1 MWQVLKKVGTVARY
15 YLLLKIDLI
24 LIRVIF
30 LILFSFFGCIM
41 TVTFP
46 PPRPLM
52 KRNPP
57 FSTVVADDEDHLW
70 SLIHECVVYSPDGL
84 RSDLNFIDVSRVANM
99 SRLFADGLQLFNGD
113 ISQWDVSRVTDMSE
127 MFCACEFNGDISKW
141 NVSEVTNMSGLF
153 SHSRFNGD
161 ISQWDV
167 SKVEDMYRMFWG
179 SQFNGDVSLWDV
191 SNVGRIQAMF
201 SYSQFNG
208 DISKWNID
216 SALKFHRG
224 KVRIVQF
231 EPYYLKEYQQLCI
244 ERAALL
250 QVACG
255 FYLKNDSQS
264 GGLRVL

>member
-1 MWQVLKKVGTVARY
+1 MPV
-15 YLLLKIDLI
+15 DLPKPI
-24 LIRVIF
+24 PVIR
-30 LILFSFFGCIM
+30 C
-41 TVTFP
+41 
-46 PPRPLM
+46 
-52 KRNPP
+52 NPQYH
-57 FSTVVADDEDHLW
+57 SVVADDEDHLW
-70 SLIHECVVYSPDGL
+70 SLIHDCVVYSPDGL
-84 RSDLNFIDVSRVANM
+84 RSDLNFIDVSQVANM
-99 SRLFADGLQLFNGD
+99 SRLFSGGLQLFNGD

-127 MFCACEFNGDISKW
+127 M
-141 NVSEVTNMSGLF
+141 F

-167 SKVEDMYRMFWG
+167 SKVEDMYRMFWS

-191 SNVGRIQAMF
+191 SNVGRINHMF

-224 KVRIVQF
+224 KARIVHF
-231 EPYYLKEYQQLCI
+231 EPYYLKEYQQFCI